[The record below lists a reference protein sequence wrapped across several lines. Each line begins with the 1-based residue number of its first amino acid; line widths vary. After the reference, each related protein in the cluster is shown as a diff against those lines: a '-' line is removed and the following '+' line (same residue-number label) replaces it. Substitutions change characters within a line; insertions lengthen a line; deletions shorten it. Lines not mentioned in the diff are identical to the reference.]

1 MIRLE
6 KSHEN
11 PVAHFPKLEVG
22 QKVTIKS
29 LDWYNSNKNEQTGIV
44 TLTTESFVKDM
55 SEYCGKTATIVDVF
69 KDPEGKSDAITYY
82 RINLDNRGWNWTDEM
97 FESVNPITYLPKL
110 SLGQKVTIKSL
121 DWYNANKDKNGAI
134 ILSAEVFVEE
144 MAEYCGKTAT
154 ILDAFKDLDGESN
167 TIMYRI
173 DLDER
178 GWNWTDE
185 MFEPEMVEDVKDPE
199 E

>member
-1 MIRLE
+1 MIKLE

-11 PVAHFPKLEVG
+11 PVTHFPKLEVG
-22 QKVTIKS
+22 QKVVIKS
-29 LDWYNSNKNEQTGIV
+29 LDWYYIKKDYYGIV
-44 TLTTESFVKDM
+44 KLSTESFTSDM
-55 SEYCGKTATIVDVF
+55 SEYCGKTATITEVQMNGEN
-69 KDPEGKSDAITYY
+69 PLYL
-82 RINLDNRGWNWTDEM
+82 INLDNGVWNWTDEM

-121 DWYNANKDKNGAI
+121 DWYNSNKDKNGAVK
-134 ILSAEVFVEE
+134 LAEEVFVEE

-154 ILDAFKDLDGESN
+154 IVDVFKDLDGGDA
-167 TIMYRI
+167 TMYRI
-173 DLDER
+173 DLDHR
-178 GWNWTDE
+178 DWNWTEE

>member
-11 PVAHFPKLEVG
+11 PVTHFPKLEVG
-22 QKVTIKS
+22 QKVVIKS
-29 LDWYNSNKNEQTGIV
+29 LDWYYIKKDYYGIV
-44 TLTTESFVKDM
+44 KLSTESFTSDM
-55 SEYCGKTATIVDVF
+55 SEYCGKTATITEVQMNGEN
-69 KDPEGKSDAITYY
+69 PLYL
-82 RINLDNRGWNWTDEM
+82 INLDNGVWNWSDEM

-121 DWYNANKDKNGAI
+121 DWYNSNKDKNGAI

-154 ILDAFKDLDGESN
+154 ILDAFKDLYGESDA
-167 TIMYRI
+167 IMYRI

>member
-1 MIRLE
+1 MIKLE

-11 PVAHFPKLEVG
+11 PITYLPELELG

-29 LDWYNSNKNEQTGIV
+29 LDWYNSNK
-44 TLTTESFVKDM
+44 
-55 SEYCGKTATIVDVF
+55 
-69 KDPEGKSDAITYY
+69 
-82 RINLDNRGWNWTDEM
+82 
-97 FESVNPITYLPKL
+97 
-110 SLGQKVTIKSL
+110 
-121 DWYNANKDKNGAI
+121 DKNGAV

-154 ILDAFKDLDGESN
+154 ILDSFTDLDGESDA
-167 TIMYRI
+167 IMYRI

>member
-1 MIRLE
+1 MIKLE

-11 PVAHFPKLEVG
+11 PVTHFPKLEVGQKVVIKSLEWYYLKKDYYGIVKLSTESFTSDMSEYCGKTATITEVQMNGEKPLYLINLDNGVWNWSVEMFESVNPITYLPKLELG

-29 LDWYNSNKNEQTGIV
+29 LDWYNSNK
-44 TLTTESFVKDM
+44 
-55 SEYCGKTATIVDVF
+55 
-69 KDPEGKSDAITYY
+69 
-82 RINLDNRGWNWTDEM
+82 
-97 FESVNPITYLPKL
+97 
-110 SLGQKVTIKSL
+110 
-121 DWYNANKDKNGAI
+121 DKNGAV

-154 ILDAFKDLDGESN
+154 IVDVFKDLDGESN
-167 TIMYRI
+167 AIMYRI

-178 GWNWTDE
+178 GWNWTEE

>member
-1 MIRLE
+1 MIKLE

-11 PVAHFPKLEVG
+11 PVTHFPKLELG

-29 LDWYNSNKNEQTGIV
+29 LDWYNSNK
-44 TLTTESFVKDM
+44 
-55 SEYCGKTATIVDVF
+55 
-69 KDPEGKSDAITYY
+69 
-82 RINLDNRGWNWTDEM
+82 
-97 FESVNPITYLPKL
+97 
-110 SLGQKVTIKSL
+110 
-121 DWYNANKDKNGAI
+121 DKNGAV

-154 ILDAFKDLDGESN
+154 IVDVFKDLDGESDA
-167 TIMYRI
+167 IMYRI
-173 DLDER
+173 NLDSR
-178 GWNWTDE
+178 DWNWTDE

>member
-6 KSHEN
+6 KSPVN
-11 PVAHFPKLEVG
+11 PATHFPKLEVGQKVVIKSLDWYYIKKDYYGIVKLSTESFTSDMSEYCGKTATITEVQMNGENPLYLINLDNGVWNWSVEMFESVNPITYLPKLELG

-29 LDWYNSNKNEQTGIV
+29 LDWYNSNK
-44 TLTTESFVKDM
+44 
-55 SEYCGKTATIVDVF
+55 
-69 KDPEGKSDAITYY
+69 
-82 RINLDNRGWNWTDEM
+82 
-97 FESVNPITYLPKL
+97 
-110 SLGQKVTIKSL
+110 
-121 DWYNANKDKNGAI
+121 DKNGAI
-134 ILSAEVFVEE
+134 VLSAEVFVEE

-154 ILDAFKDLDGESN
+154 ILDTFKDLDGESDD
-167 TIMYRI
+167 TMYRI

-185 MFEPEMVEDVKDPE
+185 MFEPERVEDVKDPE

>member
-11 PVAHFPKLEVG
+11 PATHFPKLEVGQKVVIKSSEWYYIKKDYYGIVKLSTESFTSDMSEYCGKTATITEVQMNGENPLYLINLDNGVWNWSDEMFESVNPITYLPKLELG

-29 LDWYNSNKNEQTGIV
+29 LDWYNSNK
-44 TLTTESFVKDM
+44 
-55 SEYCGKTATIVDVF
+55 
-69 KDPEGKSDAITYY
+69 
-82 RINLDNRGWNWTDEM
+82 
-97 FESVNPITYLPKL
+97 
-110 SLGQKVTIKSL
+110 
-121 DWYNANKDKNGAI
+121 DKNGAI
-134 ILSAEVFVEE
+134 KLTAETFVEE
-144 MAEYCGKTAT
+144 MAKYCGKTTT
-154 ILDAFKDLDGESN
+154 IVDAFKDLDGGSD

-173 DLDER
+173 ALDHR
-178 GWNWTDE
+178 DWNWTEE

>member
-11 PVAHFPKLEVG
+11 PVTHFPKLEVGQKVVIKSLDWYYIKKDYYGIVKLSTESFTSDMSEYCGKTAIITEVRMNGEKPLYLINLDNGVWNWSDEMFESVNPITYLPKLELG

-29 LDWYNSNKNEQTGIV
+29 LDWYNSNK
-44 TLTTESFVKDM
+44 
-55 SEYCGKTATIVDVF
+55 
-69 KDPEGKSDAITYY
+69 
-82 RINLDNRGWNWTDEM
+82 
-97 FESVNPITYLPKL
+97 
-110 SLGQKVTIKSL
+110 
-121 DWYNANKDKNGAI
+121 DKNGAV
-134 ILSAEVFVEE
+134 ILSAETFVEE

-154 ILDAFKDLDGESN
+154 ILDVFKDLDGGD
-167 TIMYRI
+167 TIMYCI
-173 DLDER
+173 DLDHR
-178 GWNWTDE
+178 GWHWTDE